1 MVNWENSYRYGK
13 KQESKILPLLRSHF
27 GREITAT
34 EGRYAKYDYYD
45 EDFNYEVKSRTN
57 TMKAYPT
64 TMITKNKTEGSDK
77 PVILLFNYKDCLAY
91 IKYDEEQFKD
101 YLVEQF
107 SRAGIQ
113 ADEKPHLYIPIEHLS
128 VIESY

>member
-1 MVNWENSYRYGK
+1 MVNWENSYIFGK
-13 KQESKILPLLRSHF
+13 KQESTILPLIRSYF
-27 GREITAT
+27 GREITPT
-34 EGRYAKYDYYD
+34 KDRYAKYDYYD
-45 EDFNYEVKSRTN
+45 DDFNYEVKSRTN
-57 TMKAYPT
+57 TMKAYKT

-91 IKYDEEQFKD
+91 IKYEEEQFKD

-107 SRAGIQ
+107 SRAGVQ
-113 ADEKPHLYIPIEHLS
+113 ADEKPHLFIPIDHLS

>member
-1 MVNWENSYRYGK
+1 MVHWNNSYLFGK
-13 KQESKILPLLRSHF
+13 AQESKILPLLQSYF
-27 GREITAT
+27 GREITPT
-34 EGRYAKYDYYD
+34 EGRYAKYDYSD
-45 EDFNYEVKSRTN
+45 DDFNYEVKSRTN
-57 TMKAYPT
+57 TMTAYPT

-107 SRAGIQ
+107 SRAGLK
-113 ADEKPHLYIPIEHLS
+113 ADEKPHLYIPINHLS
-128 VIESY
+128 VIEIY

>member
-13 KQESKILPLLRSHF
+13 AKEVKLLPLLREHF
-27 GREITAT
+27 GREVQAT

-45 EDFNYEVKSRTN
+45 ENYNYEVKSRTN
-57 TMKAYPT
+57 KMRAYPT

-77 PVILLFNYKDCLAY
+77 PVILIFNYKDCLTY
-91 IKYDEEQFKD
+91 IEYDEEKFKD
-101 YLVEQF
+101 YDCEQF
-107 SRAGIQ
+107 SRAGQ
-113 ADEKPHLYIPIEHLS
+113 SWDEQPHLYIPIDHLS